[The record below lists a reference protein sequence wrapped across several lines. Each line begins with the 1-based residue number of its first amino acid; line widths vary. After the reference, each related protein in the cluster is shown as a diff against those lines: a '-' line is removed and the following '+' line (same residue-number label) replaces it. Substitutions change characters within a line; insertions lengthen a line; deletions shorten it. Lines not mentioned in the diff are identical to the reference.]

1 MKDATASTTPKTIY
15 LKDYTVP
22 PYLVDSVYLDF
33 HLDEEATRVRS
44 RLQMRRNPDAG
55 VSVPLELDG
64 QELELVS
71 LKLDGQEL
79 GPEEYEIGEESLSIA
94 QLPEAFL
101 LEIETRIRPQDNTS
115 LEGLYQSS
123 GNYCTQCE
131 AEGFRKITYYPDR
144 PDVMSV
150 FTTRIEADKGKYP
163 VLLSNGNPQEG
174 GELDGGRHYAVWHD
188 PHRKPCY
195 LFALVAGHLE
205 HIEDSYT
212 TMHGRQVSLRI
223 YSERHNIDKCEHA
236 MRSLQR
242 SMQWDEQVY
251 GREYDLDIYHIVAV
265 DDFNMGAMENKG
277 LNVFNTKFV
286 LARPESATDTDF
298 VNVEAVIGHEYFH
311 NWSGNRVTCRDW
323 FQLSLK
329 EGFTVFRDQSFT
341 ADMTS
346 KAVKRIDD
354 VNLLRN
360 HQFPEDAGP
369 LSHPVRPESYVEINN
384 FYTAT
389 VYEKG
394 AEVVRM
400 LYNFLGP
407 EGFRK
412 GTDLYFDRH
421 DGQAV
426 TTDDFVKAMEDAT
439 GRDFGQ
445 FGLWYSQAGTPRL
458 EVSDDYDADSGRY
471 TLHVKQSRKAI
482 NGQDT
487 SLPMHIPLAVGL
499 MQADGTEMVPQLV
512 GGAPGGDTSLVLDVT
527 EMEQDFVFS
536 GLSERPVPSL
546 LRGFSAPVILHY
558 DYRREEL
565 AFLMARDT
573 DPFNRWEAGQT
584 LMTQVVLECMQAHRQ
599 GREMILDVA
608 LMGAVAQA
616 LREPSADKALEARV
630 LALPSEN
637 YLAEQCEE
645 VDPEAIH
652 QARRFVKHGLAKA
665 LRSEWLQTYNANRIQ
680 GEYGLS
686 AEEMGQRSLTN
697 LALGYLMELEEP
709 AVGQMCVLQYEEAN
723 NMTDQMAALSA
734 LVNTESPAKQHLLNI
749 FYDRWQDENL
759 VVDKW
764 FSVQAT
770 SQAADTLERVL
781 QLRHHPAFTLKNPN
795 RMRALIGAFCMANPR
810 HFHSRD
816 GRGYQLLA
824 DTVLEL
830 NTLNPQVAARL
841 LKSVGQWRKL
851 EPERRQ
857 LLQTELERV
866 KRADGLSKDVFE
878 VVSKSLADE

>member
-1 MKDATASTTPKTIY
+1 MKDASASTAPKTIY

-22 PYLVDSVYLDF
+22 PYLVDSVFLDF
-33 HLDEEATRVRS
+33 HLDEESTRVNS
-44 RLQMRRNPDAG
+44 RLQMRRNPAATG
-55 VSVPLELDG
+55 GAALELDG
-64 QELELVS
+64 QELELLS
-71 LKLDGQEL
+71 LKIDGREL
-79 GPEEYEIGEESLSIA
+79 AEEEYEIGEEELVIA
-94 QLPEAFL
+94 SPPAEFELQ
-101 LEIETRIRPQDNTS
+101 IETRIRPQDNTS
-115 LEGLYQSS
+115 LEGLYKSS

-150 FTTRIEADKGKYP
+150 FTTRIEAHKGRYP
-163 VLLSNGNPQEG
+163 VLLSNGNPRES
-174 GELDGGRHYAVWHD
+174 GELDGDRHYAVWHD
-188 PHRKPCY
+188 PHRKPSY

-205 HIEDSYT
+205 HIEDRYT
-212 TMHGRQVSLRI
+212 TMSGREVTLRI
-223 YSERHNIDKCEHA
+223 YTEHHNIDKCEHA
-236 MRSLQR
+236 MRSVKR
-242 SMQWDEQVY
+242 AMQWDEQVY
-251 GREYDLDIYHIVAV
+251 GREYDLDIYQIVAV

-346 KAVKRIDD
+346 QAVKRIDD

-369 LSHPVRPESYVEINN
+369 LAHPVRPASYVEINN

-412 GTDLYFDRH
+412 GTDLYFERH

-426 TTDDFVKAMEDAT
+426 TTDDFVQAMEDAT

-445 FGLWYSQAGTPRL
+445 FRLWYSQAGTPRL
-458 EVSDDYDADSGRY
+458 EVSDDYDADTRRY
-471 TLHVKQSRKAI
+471 TLHVKQSRRAI

-487 SLPMHIPLAVGL
+487 SRPMHIPLAMGL
-499 MQADGTEMVPQLV
+499 MAADGREIPLQPE
-512 GGAPGGDTSLVLDVT
+512 GGGTSGAGLVLDVT
-527 EMEQDFVFS
+527 QMQQDFVFTEVP
-536 GLSERPVPSL
+536 ERPVPSL
-546 LRGFSAPVILHY
+546 LRGFSAPVVLHY
-558 DYRREEL
+558 DYSREQL

-584 LMTQVVLECMQAHRQ
+584 LMTQVVLECMEAHRQ
-599 GREMILDVA
+599 GREMLLDPALVA
-608 LMGAVAQA
+608 AVGQA

-637 YLAEQCEE
+637 YLAEQCQE

-652 QARRFVKHGLAKA
+652 QARRFVRRGLAQA
-665 LRSEWLQTYNANRIQ
+665 LRSEWLQTYNDNRLQ

-697 LALGYLMELEEP
+697 LALAYLMELEEP

-723 NMTDQMAALSA
+723 NMTDQMAALGA
-734 LVNTESPAKQHLLNI
+734 LVNTESMEKQRLLNI

-764 FSVQAT
+764 FTVQAT
-770 SQAADTLERVL
+770 SQASDTLERVL
-781 QLRHHPAFTLKNPN
+781 ALRNHPAFTLKNPN
-795 RMRALIGAFCMANPR
+795 RMRSLIGAFCMANPR
-810 HFHSRD
+810 HFHSAD
-816 GRGYQLLA
+816 GRGYRLLA
-824 DTVLEL
+824 DTVLAL
-830 NTLNPQVAARL
+830 NGLNPQVAARL

-851 EPERRQ
+851 EPARRA
-857 LLQTELERV
+857 LLQAELERV
-866 KRADGLSKDVFE
+866 MDTEGLSKDVFE
-878 VVSKSLADE
+878 VVSKSLADA